1 MMAQG
6 KIEVIEEHENK
17 IRWYHIDKSTITSKL
32 ANFFLGAK
40 CSSYEPYMII
50 FLLSIGLT
58 PMQAGVIGGFRLV
71 GTITGGIFW
80 GFLADCKKQYRL
92 VLAIVSAGSVITMG
106 LQPLLSLWF
115 GDKRNN
121 VCPKKSHTEL
131 ASKIFINET
140 KKINTTMSMELFTD
154 QNNNFLFYIMFAIN
168 VISKFFE
175 SAHFGFTD
183 SGVMEKC
190 RELPHKPDYGKQRMF
205 LSVGWVAVILVSNI
219 FVDYFPK
226 SSISCYAAVFVTH
239 GMFTIPFFIASFI
252 LYKGLKFETELVG
265 TNKENVIT
273 ICWKIFGVDTF
284 IFMITIM
291 IMGVGQSFYIG
302 FTFLLLKEMKGP
314 TVINGISIAASS
326 SSAII
331 GFCFGSFFV
340 QKLRGTWLATLVG
353 CLSYVVRFTAM
364 AYVENAWL
372 IPLIQ
377 TLQFSCSGLHLYA
390 AVIHIKKISPPQVR
404 TTMYSLMNTIYFG
417 AGFLLA
423 NVIGAEIYDKHNAK
437 LLFKVASLIT
447 FAWSIIILCYLA
459 LKMRVSYTKKEDK
472 FCDEKLLTI

>member
-1 MMAQG
+1 MAQG
-6 KIEVIEEHENK
+6 KLEVIKKHENTK
-17 IRWYHIDKSTITSKL
+17 RWYHIDKSTITSKL

-50 FLLSIGLT
+50 FLLSTGLT
-58 PMQAGVIGGFRLV
+58 PMQAGIIGGLRLV
-71 GTITGGIFW
+71 GTIIGGIFW

-92 VLAIVSAGSVITMG
+92 VLAIVCAGSVITMG
-106 LQPLLSLWF
+106 LQPFLSLWV
-115 GDKRNN
+115 GEKWSN
-121 VCPKKSHTEL
+121 VCPKKSHIEL
-131 ASKIFINET
+131 AGKILSNET
-140 KKINTTMSMELFTD
+140 KKINTTMPMKLFTD
-154 QNNNFLFYIMFAIN
+154 QNNNFLFYVMLAIN
-168 VISKFFE
+168 IISKFFE

-205 LSVGWVAVILVSNI
+205 LSVGWVAGILVSNM

-226 SSISCYAAVFVTH
+226 SSISCYTAVFVTH
-239 GMFTIPFFIASFI
+239 GMFTIPFFITSFI

-265 TNKENVIT
+265 TNKESIIT
-273 ICWKIFGVDTF
+273 IFWKIFGIDTF
-284 IFMITIM
+284 IFMMTVM

-302 FTFLLLKEMKGP
+302 FTFLLLKEMRAP

-340 QKLRGTWLATLVG
+340 RKLRGTWLATLIG

-364 AYVENAWL
+364 AYVENPWL

-390 AVIHIKKISPPQVR
+390 AVIHIKEISPPQIR

-423 NVIGAEIYDKHNAK
+423 NVIGGEIYDKHNAK
-437 LLFKVASLIT
+437 FLFKVASLIT
-447 FAWSIIILCYLA
+447 FAWCIIILCYIA
-459 LKMRVSYTKKEDK
+459 LKTRVSYTKKEDK
-472 FCDEKLLTI
+472 SCGEKLISI